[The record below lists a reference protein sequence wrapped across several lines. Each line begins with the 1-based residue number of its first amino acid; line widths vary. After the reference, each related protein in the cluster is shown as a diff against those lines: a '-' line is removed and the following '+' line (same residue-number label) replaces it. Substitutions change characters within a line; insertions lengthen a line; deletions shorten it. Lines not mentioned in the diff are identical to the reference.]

1 MENLSV
7 KRGIV
12 AKNTKDWKVE
22 NSLDLSIVDLQSIM
36 WTQWVEIIEADLI

>member
-1 MENLSV
+1 MENFSG

-12 AKNTKDWKVE
+12 AKTTKDWKVE

-36 WTQWVEIIEADLI
+36 WTQWIEIIEADLI